1 VIVIAS
7 TLSASPLKLSK
18 RALIVI
24 DVQKGFE
31 EFDVKGERNNP
42 ACEENIVK
50 LIDAWREVSFPVVY
64 VKHNSK
70 SETSVLRPNQPGND
84 FKDIITGTPD
94 LLVTKSVN
102 SAFYGTPDLH
112 QWLQDNQIESVAICG
127 IQTNMCCETT
137 ARMSGNLGLDTWFI
151 LDATHTFAK
160 SFDGVKVSAEELS
173 QITAVNL
180 SGEFAEILNT
190 EEAIS
195 SVRNRK

>member
-1 VIVIAS
+1 MK
-7 TLSASPLKLSK
+7 PNN

-24 DVQKGFE
+24 DVQKGFTE
-31 EFDVKGERNNP
+31 HDVRGERNNP
-42 ACEENIVK
+42 DCEDNIVK
-50 LIDAWREVSFPVVY
+50 LIAAWRENNLPLIY

-84 FKDIITGTPD
+84 FKDIITGAPD

-102 SAFYGTPDLH
+102 SAFYGTPDLY
-112 QWLQDNQIESVAICG
+112 QWLKENNIDSVAICG

-137 ARMSGNLGLDTWFI
+137 ARMAGNLGLDTWFI

-160 SFDGVKVSAEELS
+160 EFNGKKVSAEELA
-173 QITAVNL
+173 QTTALNL

-190 EEAIS
+190 DEAIS
-195 SVRNRK
+195 KLDRK

>member
-1 VIVIAS
+1 M
-7 TLSASPLKLSK
+7 KLSN

-31 EFDVKGERNNP
+31 EYDIKGERNNP
-42 ACEENIVK
+42 DCEDNIVK
-50 LIDAWREVSFPVVY
+50 LIDAWRNKNLPIVY

-102 SAFYGTPDLH
+102 SAFYGTPDLYK
-112 QWLQDNQIESVAICG
+112 WLQENQIESVAICG

-160 SFDGVKVSAEELS
+160 TFNGVKVSAEELARV
-173 QITAVNL
+173 TAVNL
-180 SGEFAEILNT
+180 SGEFAEILST

-195 SVRNRK
+195 KI

>member
-1 VIVIAS
+1 
-7 TLSASPLKLSK
+7 LKLSN

-31 EFDVKGERNNP
+31 EYDIKGERNNP
-42 ACEENIVK
+42 DCEANVARLIETWRANK
-50 LIDAWREVSFPVVY
+50 LPVVF

-102 SAFYGTPDLH
+102 SAFYGTPDLFN
-112 QWLQDNQIESVAICG
+112 WLQENQIEAVAICG

-160 SFDGVKVSAEELS
+160 TFNGVKVSAEELARV
-173 QITAVNL
+173 TAVNL
-180 SGEFAEILNT
+180 SGEFAEILST

-195 SVRNRK
+195 KI

>member
-1 VIVIAS
+1 
-7 TLSASPLKLSK
+7 LKLSN

-31 EFDVKGERNNP
+31 EYDIKGERNNP
-42 ACEENIVK
+42 DCEANIVK
-50 LIDAWREVSFPVVY
+50 LIDAWRNKNLPIVY

-102 SAFYGTPDLH
+102 SAFYGTPDLYK
-112 QWLQDNQIESVAICG
+112 WLQENQIEAVAICG

-160 SFDGVKVSAEELS
+160 TFNGVKVSAEELARV
-173 QITAVNL
+173 TAVNL
-180 SGEFAEILNT
+180 SGEFAEILST

-195 SVRNRK
+195 KI

>member
-1 VIVIAS
+1 M
-7 TLSASPLKLSK
+7 KLSN

-31 EFDVKGERNNP
+31 EYDIKGERNNP
-42 ACEENIVK
+42 DCEANIVK
-50 LIDAWREVSFPVVY
+50 LIDAWRNKNLPIVY

-102 SAFYGTPDLH
+102 SAFYGTPDLYK
-112 QWLQDNQIESVAICG
+112 WLQENQIESVAICG

-160 SFDGVKVSAEELS
+160 TFNGVKVSAEELARV
-173 QITAVNL
+173 TAVNL
-180 SGEFAEILNT
+180 SGEFAEILST

-195 SVRNRK
+195 KI